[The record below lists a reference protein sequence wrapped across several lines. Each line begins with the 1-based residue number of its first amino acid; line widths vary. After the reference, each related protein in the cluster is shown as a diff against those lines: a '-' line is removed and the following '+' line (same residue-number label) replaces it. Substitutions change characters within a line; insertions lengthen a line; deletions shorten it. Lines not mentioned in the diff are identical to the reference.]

1 MLAQINHMAISSS
14 NYPMMGRF
22 YEAVFGLRCS
32 THRPFHGVVYS
43 DGYAGLNIN
52 PKRDGAP
59 AGLDHFGILVD
70 DVEDVRLRME
80 KNWSDSD
87 LVKRPSTRPFAA
99 YSGNDPDNNVFDLAQ
114 RKNDSRKNIYAEAAA
129 EDWSQERYLNKFA
142 IRTKNVD
149 KVADF
154 YMDVFELTPT
164 NIDSE
169 EGCKHLTDG
178 RVTLSL
184 LPWSIG
190 VYAGMGV
197 RHPGPEHFGFKVE
210 SIEALKKDIAT
221 AKGANQ
227 FLAPFKLGGSPEA
240 DTRKAMFAR
249 WATGKC
255 QMCDLDGTWIDITD
269 E

>member
-1 MLAQINHMAISSS
+1 MHAQINHMAIASS
-14 NYPMMGRF
+14 NWPMMGRF
-22 YEAVFGLRCS
+22 YESVFGLKCS

-43 DGYAGLNIN
+43 DGYCGININ
-52 PKRDGAP
+52 PKRDGST
-59 AGLDHFGILVD
+59 AGLDHFGFLVD
-70 DVEDVRLRME
+70 DVDEVRSRME
-80 KNWSDSD
+80 KKWPDSD

-99 YSGNDPDNNVFDLAQ
+99 FSGNDPDCNVFDLAQ
-114 RKNDSRKNIYAEAAA
+114 RKGDERKNMYAEAA
-129 EDWSQERYLNKFA
+129 EESWNQERYLNKFA

-154 YMDVFELTPT
+154 YMDVFELTPA
-164 NIDSE
+164 NIESE

-190 VYAGMGV
+190 VFAGMAT

-227 FLAPFKLGGSPEA
+227 YLAPFELGGSPEA

-249 WATGKC
+249 WATGKY
-255 QMCDLDGTWIDITD
+255 QMCDLDGTWIDVTD